1 MGLILGLDL
10 GVTSVGFGV
19 LEEDTYKIVDYG
31 VRLFEEAD
39 ATNNLTRRSKRGSRR
54 LKSRRKNRINALKYF
69 LLQLGIIDSF
79 GFDKLTNVYELRVK
93 GLTSKL
99 TSIELANVLVH
110 FAKHRGV
117 AYDVA
122 VDENDKEAMESAGA
136 LSKNI
141 TILQKNNKYICE
153 IQLGKLQHGEK
164 LRTID
169 NLYPTKE
176 YEKEVRAILSNQ
188 ALKEEDIEH
197 IVEIIFRKRDFSEGP
212 GSLKFP
218 TPYGSYR
225 LIDNQIQKVN
235 LIEEMRG
242 KCSIYPDEA
251 RIAKNTYKACL
262 FNFLNDLNNLTIL
275 KDGEKIKLTETQ
287 KMEFIQYINENGH
300 ITPAKLMKKLGVDK
314 DHISGFRVDKNKKP
328 LLTTFDIYEKILK
341 LELEK
346 DFIKN
351 KEQVDSVIEVLTKTI
366 VKDKRIQ
373 ELHDLNLNLVDD
385 DIEKLASISNVNGY
399 HSLSAKAMDVLIPE
413 LLSTPFN
420 QMEII
425 YNNHLFNKKMNF
437 NGPNI
442 PFDDTA
448 ILSPVAKRV
457 HRQALEVVN
466 LLRKEY
472 GEFSSIVI
480 ETTRAKNSAEEK
492 KEEIAK
498 QKTFEENK
506 KKSDELLLAQN
517 FNPEKLNTKTRL
529 KLMLYKEQNG
539 KTIYS
544 GEPIDLDTLLN
555 DPTAYE
561 IEHIIPYSISFDNSL
576 NNKALA
582 SYKENQDKG
591 NHSPWGYFSSGKVKG
606 PNDTWEKFVAYINGL
621 PNINSSKKANLL
633 NQEDITKYENRKDFI
648 NRNLN
653 DTSYGIRT
661 VMNTIT
667 SYFKE
672 NSIPTKVFTI
682 KGKVTSAFRG
692 RMNLKKIRDDY
703 IHHAIDA
710 LIIASFKNQKT
721 FYEAFKLETN
731 DDFVYNDNTGEVLNF
746 TNPLEDNKLLNFIEN
761 LKKIVGKPEDF
772 SWKIDTKT
780 NRQFSDETIYS
791 TRTYINDEVFPDGEY
806 VIKKYKD
813 IYGKEGESLKKKF
826 DDGKANTLL
835 VYRND
840 RLTYDLL
847 EKIVKSYPT
856 EKNPF
861 AKYKEEY
868 GEIRKYSKNGQ
879 GPIVKQIKYRDGNLG
894 NHLDI
899 SHKYNTKDK
908 KVVLLQNT
916 PYRTDFYI
924 DKDGKYKFLTI
935 RMYHIQQSNDKNSID
950 TELYKKLMESKKITS
965 EDKFL
970 FSLNRNNILR
980 ILSEKDELF
989 KFIATNNDKN
999 NTIEVKRI
1007 EKSTEK
1013 QLMISI
1019 GKKIKALEKY
1029 NVSPTGKYQ
1038 KVDKETLKLNW

>member
-10 GVTSVGFGV
+10 GVTSVGFGII
-19 LEEDTYKIVDYG
+19 EEETYRIVDYG

-39 ATNNLTRRSKRGSRR
+39 AQNNLNRRSKRGSRR
-54 LKSRRKNRINALKYF
+54 LKSRKKNRINALKYF
-69 LLQLGIIDSF
+69 LLQLGIIDSLD
-79 GFDKLTNVYELRVK
+79 FDKLTNVYELRVK
-93 GLTSKL
+93 GLSSKL
-99 TSIELANVLVH
+99 TSLELANVLVH
-110 FAKHRGV
+110 LAKHRGV
-117 AYDVA
+117 AYNVA
-122 VDENDKEAMESAGA
+122 VDENDKEAMESVGA

-141 TILQKNNKYICE
+141 ALLQKSNKYICE
-153 IQLGKLQHGEK
+153 IQLEKLQQGEK

-176 YEKEVRAILSNQ
+176 YEKEARVILSHQ
-188 ALKEEDIEH
+188 ELKAEEIEH

-212 GSLKFP
+212 GSIKFP

-225 LIDNQIQKVN
+225 LINNQIQKVN

-242 KCSIYPDEA
+242 KCSIYPEQP
-251 RIAKNTYKACL
+251 RIAKSTYKACL

-300 ITPAKLMKKLGVDK
+300 ITPTKLMKKLDIDK
-314 DHISGFRVDKNKKP
+314 DHISGFRVDKNNKP

-351 KEQVDSVIEVLTKTI
+351 KEQVDAVIEVLTKTVI
-366 VKDKRIQ
+366 KEKRIQ
-373 ELHDLNLNLVDD
+373 ELHDLNLSLIDD
-385 DIEKLASISNVNGY
+385 DLAKLANIPNVNGY
-399 HSLSAKAMDVLIPE
+399 HSLSKKAMDVLIPE
-413 LLSTPFN
+413 LLSTSFN

-425 YNNHLFNKKMNF
+425 YNHHLFNNKMNF

-448 ILSPVAKRV
+448 ILSPIAKRV

-466 LLRKEY
+466 SLRKEY

-480 ETTRAKNSAEEK
+480 ETTRVKNSAEEK
-492 KEEIAK
+492 KEEMAK
-498 QKTFEENK
+498 QKAFEENK

-517 FNPEKLNTKTRL
+517 LNPEKVNTKTRL

-539 KTIYS
+539 KTIYT
-544 GEPIDLDTLLN
+544 GEAIDLDRLLN

-606 PNDTWEKFVAYINGL
+606 PNDTWEKYVAFINSL
-621 PNINSSKKANLL
+621 LNVNSSKKANLL
-633 NQEDITKYENRKDFI
+633 NQEDITKYDNRKEFI

-661 VMNTIT
+661 VMNTMS

-692 RMNLKKIRDDY
+692 RMNLKKNRDDY

-710 LIIASFKNQKT
+710 LIIASFKNQKA
-721 FYEAFKLETN
+721 FYEAFKLEIN
-731 DDFVYNDNTGEVLNF
+731 EDLIYDDYTGEVLNL
-746 TNPLEDNKLLNFIEN
+746 TNPLDDNKLLNFIEN
-761 LKKIVGKPEDF
+761 LKKIVGKPKDF

-791 TRTYINDEVFPDGEY
+791 TRTYLNDEVFPDGEY

-813 IYGKEGESLKKKF
+813 IYGKEGEALKKKF
-826 DDGKANTLL
+826 DEGKANTLL
-835 VYRND
+835 AYRND
-840 RLTYDLL
+840 RLTYELL
-847 EKIVKSYPT
+847 EKIVNSYSM

-861 AKYKEEY
+861 AKYKEEH
-868 GEIRKYSKNGQ
+868 GEIRKYSKNGK
-879 GPIVKQIKYRDGNLG
+879 GPIVRQIKYWDGNLG

-899 SHKYNTKDK
+899 SHKYNTKDR

-916 PYRTDFYI
+916 PYRTDFYM

-935 RMYHIQQSNDKNSID
+935 RRYHIKLINGKNSID
-950 TELYKKLMESKKITS
+950 AEVYKKLMESKKITS

-980 ILSEKDELF
+980 ILSEKDEIF
-989 KFIATNNDKN
+989 RFIATNNDKT

-1007 EKSTEK
+1007 EKATEK
-1013 QLMISI
+1013 RLTISI

-1038 KVDKETLKLNW
+1038 KVDKENLKLIW